1 MPSRGLRAGGWRVI
15 EHDDFILAALSE
27 EGAVDAATL
36 DSCRRSAAEQRVSVC
51 QVLVERGVTTARTLA
66 LVRAGISEV
75 PFVDLEHFQIDLRNS
90 SLLARSSAQGLLA
103 FPLFVCE
110 GLTTVGMANPLDL
123 RAVDQLR
130 SLIRGEIELVLCEP
144 AALKALIERAY
155 SMIESGGNAGP
166 AITADSLTTGKEPI
180 VAAVN
185 QILADAVDRGAS
197 DVHLGP
203 DDQRLHL
210 RLRIDGTL
218 VALQAPPLSAH
229 SGLVQ
234 RLKVMANL
242 DLTQT
247 RRPQDGKFRFMHAG
261 KAVDVRLSV
270 IPTVA
275 GENIVCR
282 LLTSA
287 SGIREL
293 SDLGFS
299 NDHARMLTE
308 CLAAPNGM
316 LLVTGPTG
324 SGKTTT
330 LYAGLKRLNSAER
343 NIVTIEDPVEVRMP
357 LIRQVQVS
365 PEIGLNFASALRSI
379 LRQDPD
385 VILVGEIRD
394 EETARIALQSALT
407 GHLVLSSLHTNDAV
421 GAIPRLLDFGCPTFA
436 VSSAL
441 LGIVAQRLAKRVCT
455 YCPER
460 DTPTAELLA
469 RFSIGPGDATGFSRG
484 KGCPRC
490 AGLGTRG
497 RLGLYEVIRMT
508 PTIRRAVDTRDTAK
522 IMAAASGEGF
532 RPMWRDGVEKARLGL
547 TTLSEVARVAAAM
560 DLDVVSEDGPETS
573 GDGAAGNGG
582 NAGRRTAA

>member
-1 MPSRGLRAGGWRVI
+1 MI

-27 EGAVDAATL
+27 EGSIDPSTL
-36 DSCRRSAAEQRVSVC
+36 EACRRAAAEQRLSVC
-51 QVLVERGVTTARTLA
+51 QVLVDRGVTTARTLA
-66 LVRAGISEV
+66 LVRAGICEV
-75 PFVDLEHFQIDLRNS
+75 PFVDLDHFQIDLRNS
-90 SLLARSSAQGLLA
+90 SLLARSSAQALLA
-103 FPLFVCE
+103 FPLFACE

-130 SLIRGEIELVLCEP
+130 SLIRGDIELVLCEP
-144 AALKALIERAY
+144 SALRALIDRAY
-155 SMIESGGNAGP
+155 SISDSGEAGAGP
-166 AITADSLTTGKEPI
+166 AATADSLTTGKEPI

-185 QILADAVDRGAS
+185 QILADAVERGAS

-218 VALQAPPLSAH
+218 IALQAPPLSAH
-229 SGLVQ
+229 AGLVQ

-261 KAVDVRLSV
+261 RAVDVRLSV

-299 NDHARMLTE
+299 NDHARAMTE
-308 CLAAPNGM
+308 CLDAPNGM

-407 GHLVLSSLHTNDAV
+407 GHLVLSSLHTNDAL

-460 DTPTAELLA
+460 DTPAADALA
-469 RFSIGPGDATGFSRG
+469 RFSIGPGDATGFTRG

-497 RLGLYEVIRMT
+497 RIGLYEVIRMS
-508 PTIRRAVDTRDTAK
+508 PVIRRAVETRDTTK
-522 IMAAASGEGF
+522 IMAAAASDGF
-532 RPMWRDGVEKARLGL
+532 RPMWHDGVQKARLGL
-547 TTLSEVARVAAAM
+547 TTLSEVSRVAAAM
-560 DLDVVSEDGPETS
+560 DLDVVAEDGPGGT
-573 GDGAAGNGG
+573 GGGADGRKGNT
-582 NAGRRTAA
+582 GRRTAA